1 MFIEDS
7 TLLRRVAARAMR
19 IADPWWV
26 MVRRAMRDVGVIDDF
41 DECVHVYGRDG
52 REGLYQ
58 HVAAKLKMPGKDVD
72 EESMFRWWRRLTTEA
87 ANEKETQ
94 HWCEALPYY
103 SVVNK
108 VGKGC
113 IAAMAK
119 DGYNGSELFHG
130 LRYSYARHVLRHN
143 SLAFLTSGCL
153 FCGSDDP
160 SSDTPEHWFFE
171 CPLSL
176 MSPDQ
181 ARRLRAHQL
190 EFAKVLVPAD
200 DMVAEEDVVTDE
212 GRCRITCRMSSSA
225 WRPDESRL
233 ADPLRRLRAVV
244 SAVARA
250 HKVRVALAPKPEP
263 MFRKASR
270 DQKRKWA
277 WRALLARTVAELDA
291 LRRDTGGASLKM
303 IESWILELGVDDS
316 LLVPSL
322 ATRRR
327 YMVKMEA
334 FAQEAAAGA
343 DAWFDQSSGQ
353 IGERVAEIR
362 RLWPDLFVY
371 HYPELAHYA
380 CRPRMLHASIGK
392 RIEQAEQRRGMLGA
406 RRQQSLADARLRVQH
421 MHINP
426 EQPPRNPHSRGLQ
439 DRSCYIFEPG

>member
-1 MFIEDS
+1 VAELDCDDCVRVQRRAVRCIMRGVAPHASTEALFEFMGWRRLSMVVALRRARFAFECMFIEDS

-58 HVAAKLKMPGKDVD
+58 HVAAKLKVPGKDVD

-190 EFAKVLVPAD
+190 EFVKVLVPAD
-200 DMVAEEDVVTDE
+200 DMVAEEDVVADE

-233 ADPLRRLRAVV
+233 ADPLRRLRTVV
-244 SAVARA
+244 SAMHRA

-270 DQKRKWA
+270 DQKHKWA

-291 LRRDTGGASLKM
+291 LRRDTGGASATTLSALK
-303 IESWILELGVDDS
+303 SS
-316 LLVPSL
+316 LN
-322 ATRRR
+322 
-327 YMVKMEA
+327 
-334 FAQEAAAGA
+334 
-343 DAWFDQSSGQ
+343 
-353 IGERVAEIR
+353 
-362 RLWPDLFVY
+362 
-371 HYPELAHYA
+371 
-380 CRPRMLHASIGK
+380 SI
-392 RIEQAEQRRGMLGA
+392 QR
-406 RRQQSLADARLRVQH
+406 
-421 MHINP
+421 
-426 EQPPRNPHSRGLQ
+426 
-439 DRSCYIFEPG
+439 